1 MPTSVDITI
10 LGQKY
15 TIRGESSESQ
25 IRELSRY
32 IDETIKDV
40 CNKYPNITPLKAL
53 ILTTFNIA
61 EELYKL
67 KAEQEDLTKHIEEK
81 AAALSGLFD

>member
-1 MPTSVDITI
+1 MPTSVEITI

-15 TIRGESSESQ
+15 TIRGESSEAQ
-25 IRELSRY
+25 IRELARY
-32 IDETIKDV
+32 IDDNIKDV

-67 KAEQEDLTKHIEEK
+67 KVEQEDLARHIEQK
-81 AAALSGLFD
+81 AEALAGLLD